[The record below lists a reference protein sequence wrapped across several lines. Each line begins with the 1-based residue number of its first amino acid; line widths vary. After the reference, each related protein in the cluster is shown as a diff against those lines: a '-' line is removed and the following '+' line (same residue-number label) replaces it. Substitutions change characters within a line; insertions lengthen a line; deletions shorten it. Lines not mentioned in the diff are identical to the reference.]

1 MCYSLHD
8 IEKKQN
14 IILPERYKQ
23 LYQSDFRDID
33 GKSIVRINGEEFH
46 IKKFLTVAEIIH
58 ALDEFYDLWGYDI
71 VPIAEDKWDDYI
83 CLYYKNSRNVP
94 TIVYWN
100 YELVLENPNSAICFL
115 YDSIET
121 FENELKSPQWW
132 GIDPDN
138 T

>member
-14 IILPERYKQ
+14 IRLPERYKQ
-23 LYQSDFRDID
+23 LYQSNFRDIS
-33 GKSIVRINGEEFH
+33 GRSIVQTNEEEFY
-46 IKKFLTVAEIIH
+46 IKKFLTVTEIIH

-71 VPIAEDKWDDYI
+71 VPIAENKWEDYI

-94 TIVYWN
+94 TVVYWDCD
-100 YELVLENPNSAICFL
+100 LALENPDDAISFL

-121 FENELKSPQWW
+121 FEIELK
-132 GIDPDN
+132 
-138 T
+138 

>member
-94 TIVYWN
+94 TVVY
-100 YELVLENPNSAICFL
+100 
-115 YDSIET
+115 
-121 FENELKSPQWW
+121 
-132 GIDPDN
+132 
-138 T
+138 